1 MALEKGPIALA
12 ELLHHVTLGFPG
24 NWRAAT

>member
-12 ELLHHVTLGFPG
+12 ELSHHVTLGFHG
-24 NWRAAT
+24 NWLRTP